1 MRSKEKYEELIR
13 NSILFELNEDDVNY
27 NSERYKLCNNIAE
40 YYNIYIY
47 KERFCDMGEVFMD
60 TFNTCVIKYNKESGE
75 FLNYFSSA
83 FKQNYQRAK
92 WKEEIDNYRMG
103 ISVPEKKE
111 RLANHIIK
119 YAQSK
124 DLDVNDL
131 TCREQL
137 AEVFKIDI
145 ETLNACLSIRNIN
158 VVNNIQYNG
167 GGEEYD
173 LFDTI
178 VGEEKT
184 DDTEDKTEILLKA
197 ADECFNH
204 LQDRQKKLI
213 SLFFTRECFI
223 AHKDDYDAKEIHYKL
238 NKYSFYNVEIVKV
251 LIKIQRL
258 PTQKELAKY
267 CGVSEQSASRSYNNF
282 KQKIKEELEM

>member
-60 TFNTCVIKYNKESGE
+60 TFNTCVVKYNKESGE

-83 FKQNYQRAK
+83 FKQNYQK
-92 WKEEIDNYRMG
+92 SKIKEEIANYRMG

-124 DLDVNDL
+124 DLDINDL
-131 TCREQL
+131 ACREQL

-145 ETLNACLSIRNIN
+145 GTINACLSIRNIN
-158 VVNNIQYNG
+158 VVNNVQYNS

-178 VGEEKT
+178 VEET
-184 DDTEDKTEILLKA
+184 RDDTEELSEVLLKA
-197 ADECFNH
+197 ADKCFNN

-223 AHKDDYDAKEIHYKL
+223 ALSGYYDAKEAHYKL

-251 LIKIQRL
+251 LINIQRV

-267 CGVSEQSASRSYNNF
+267 CGVSEQSASRSYASF
-282 KQKIKEELEM
+282 KQKIKDFVNL